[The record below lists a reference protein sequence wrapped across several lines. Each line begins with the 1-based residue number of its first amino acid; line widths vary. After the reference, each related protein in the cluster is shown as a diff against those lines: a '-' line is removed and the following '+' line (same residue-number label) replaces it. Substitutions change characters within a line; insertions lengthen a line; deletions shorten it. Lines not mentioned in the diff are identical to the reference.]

1 MGTCT
6 VISGSTSSESN
17 LWLSHPYVTRNSF
30 PYMART
36 HHFDGISKIIS
47 KAVGIGANRC
57 FNSAGLDPYCFFY
70 CDLLKLTTA
79 RYHLCRLL
87 RVSSVR
93 YSEPRVSTADSYQ
106 TSLLGFYLQVG
117 RFMCLDELYHDD
129 YGMSVFR
136 PFMWCSLLLNKLL
149 DAANFG
155 VVDFAFP
162 IATVPQD
169 SPSSLLLLTNYA
181 LRIRSPQQVL
191 FRRDLTVGDLSVCYR
206 WSPSTLNDKFIQFEC
221 SIFLFEERS
230 RPSPGHSS

>member
-1 MGTCT
+1 
-6 VISGSTSSESN
+6 
-17 LWLSHPYVTRNSF
+17 
-30 PYMART
+30 MART

-57 FNSAGLDPYCFFY
+57 FNSAGLDPYCFFRA
-70 CDLLKLTTA
+70 TF
-79 RYHLCRLL
+79 
-87 RVSSVR
+87 SSSPQLGFIFVAS
-93 YSEPRVSTADSYQ
+93 SESPQSDIPHRGVSTADSYQ